1 MVDFYLLSVI
11 IFAIILAVI
20 FFLDRKN
27 VKRESIL
34 LLRRTKR
41 GKESLIRL
49 GTRFPRF
56 WKVVGIIGVAA
67 GFIISGYTFLWLI
80 GNSVNIMTS
89 GAAEASFMF
98 VLPSASPEANMGPG
112 YLAVPFWYWIISIGL
127 LIVVH
132 EGFHGIMAAMEKVR
146 IKSLG
151 WGLLA
156 VIPLAFVEP
165 DEEELQKKSASSQ
178 LRVFAAGSF
187 ANFLLAGVCLLIGA
201 TVFSGMVV
209 PTGVAYQG
217 VFADYPAEEVN
228 LTGMIIRIDDY
239 DIRTTDDLSIALREI
254 GHNKTVTIYTLTE
267 DGEESFTLKTAAQP
281 EVGYAP
287 DAWTDVVLNME
298 QYVPGTTEFAGWVSG
313 SQSNDWASTKYEI
326 SFWEYTKE
334 NYHGLAEKADQK
346 IAELNVKLQGFQQSG
361 FIGISQVSTVAEV
374 ADEYKAYSGA
384 IGFFSGLLF
393 FIILIN
399 LGVGVANLLPI
410 KPLDGGRMWDIV
422 FKKYFPDARA
432 RSLTKALSL
441 FTFLILIIN
450 FVFPMII

>member
-1 MVDFYLLSVI
+1 MEYHREIFNDLVAALDEREI
-11 IFAIILAVI
+11 I
-20 FFLDRKN
+20 
-27 VKRESIL
+27 
-34 LLRRTKR
+34 
-41 GKESLIRL
+41 
-49 GTRFPRF
+49 
-56 WKVVGIIGVAA
+56 GIIGVAA

-201 TVFSGMVV
+201 TVFSGMVAS
-209 PTGVAYQG
+209 TGVAYQG

-267 DGEESFTLKTAAQP
+267 DGEE
-281 EVGYAP
+281 
-287 DAWTDVVLNME
+287 
-298 QYVPGTTEFAGWVSG
+298 
-313 SQSNDWASTKYEI
+313 
-326 SFWEYTKE
+326 
-334 NYHGLAEKADQK
+334 
-346 IAELNVKLQGFQQSG
+346 
-361 FIGISQVSTVAEV
+361 
-374 ADEYKAYSGA
+374 
-384 IGFFSGLLF
+384 
-393 FIILIN
+393 
-399 LGVGVANLLPI
+399 
-410 KPLDGGRMWDIV
+410 
-422 FKKYFPDARA
+422 
-432 RSLTKALSL
+432 
-441 FTFLILIIN
+441 
-450 FVFPMII
+450 